1 MNAWST
7 AREIQLVSYAKITIS
22 PYGTGASASNVM
34 IPHKRVSATIGH
46 RVRPDPEGTEMK
58 TNEPLSLGKLW
69 NIMGIGAA
77 VALGLVAVVWGVLHV
92 FVI

>member
-1 MNAWST
+1 
-7 AREIQLVSYAKITIS
+7 
-22 PYGTGASASNVM
+22 
-34 IPHKRVSATIGH
+34 
-46 RVRPDPEGTEMK
+46 MK